1 MSEDQQFE
9 RIFTELRDF
18 REEQVKQ
25 GQTLVRIETN
35 LTNHIVGSGPIREK
49 VEAHEQS
56 IQRLR
61 GAGWVL
67 GILWALLLAIVGFL
81 GKHGNAAAK

>member
-1 MSEDQQFE
+1 MADNFE
-9 RIFTELRDF
+9 CIFTELRDF

-35 LTNHIVGSGPIREK
+35 LANHLTESIPVRKQVGQ
-49 VEAHEQS
+49 HEQS

-67 GILWALLLAIVGFL
+67 GILWALLLGIIGFFKS
-81 GKHGNAAAK
+81 GAAAAK